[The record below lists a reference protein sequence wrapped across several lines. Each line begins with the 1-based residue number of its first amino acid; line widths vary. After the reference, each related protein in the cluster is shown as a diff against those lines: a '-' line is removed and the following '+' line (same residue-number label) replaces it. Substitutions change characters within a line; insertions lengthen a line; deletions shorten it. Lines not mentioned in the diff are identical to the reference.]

1 MTAKTT
7 KVKRA
12 ALINDLCGFGKT
24 SLVVSI
30 PILTVMGIDC
40 SPMPTAILSSH
51 TGYSDFFFDD
61 YTDKMDKYQKKWQ
74 SLNVK
79 FDMIYSGFLGS
90 EKQIH
95 IISDMADSFNAP
107 LLIDPVM
114 GDNGKIYVT
123 YTEKMCADMRRL
135 CQKADIITP
144 NLTEACILSEK
155 EYTGEDIPLEYAKEI
170 ISELAEQLPNTKH
183 IVITGI
189 KHKNHAFNTVYD
201 NGEIS
206 FTENRL
212 CNCYFD
218 GTGDVFASVVCGAVL
233 NGISFYESVKT
244 AADFI
249 EKSAFYS
256 KEMNADRKDGIIL
269 SEYICDLKRVIY
281 EKK

>member
-1 MTAKTT
+1 M
-7 KVKRA
+7 KRA

-51 TGYSDFFFDD
+51 TGYSEFFFDD
-61 YTDKMDKYQKKWQ
+61 YTEKMDAYQKKWQ
-74 SLNVK
+74 ALNVK

-95 IISDMADSFNAP
+95 IISDMADAFSSP

-114 GDNGKIYVT
+114 GDNGKIYVP
-123 YTEKMCADMRRL
+123 YTEKMCNDMKHL
-135 CQKADIITP
+135 CEKADIITP
-144 NLTEACILSEK
+144 NLTEACLLSGAK
-155 EYTGEDIPLEYAKEI
+155 YMGEDISDEYAKEI
-170 ISELAEQLPNTKH
+170 INRLSDKLKNVGH

-189 KHKNHAFNTVYD
+189 KRDNRAYNAVFD
-201 NGEIS
+201 NGSVS

-212 CNCYFD
+212 CGRYFD
-218 GTGDVFASVVCGAVL
+218 GTGDVFASIVCGATL
-233 NGISFYESVKT
+233 CGHGFYDSVRA

-269 SEYICDLKRVIY
+269 SEYICELGKLRY
-281 EKK
+281 EK